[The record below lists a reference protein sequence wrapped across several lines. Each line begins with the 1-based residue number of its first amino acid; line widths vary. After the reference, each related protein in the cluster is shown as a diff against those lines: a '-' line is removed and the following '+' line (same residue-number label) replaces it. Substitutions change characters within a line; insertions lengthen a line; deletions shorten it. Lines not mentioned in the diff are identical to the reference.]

1 MQRRGSRLRNIAV
14 NLTPNTF
21 IGNVS
26 SVLNSAQ
33 ALASKLSTPERPVS
47 ASDIP
52 YFAIVGSD
60 IEAAVNV
67 DYNMIGSTAAFHT
80 QSNTPNA
87 TYYRDEGGRCKAFNG
102 TNNFFYADQMRDAY
116 FPEVT
121 TIGDGCF
128 ISRNN
133 YTRIYIPK
141 CTTLGGSLLDNQVLY
156 KVTGTDITVPI
167 SLQTANGG
175 AEEGDVAAA
184 RSKGATIIYV

>member
-1 MQRRGSRLRNIAV
+1 MRRRGSRLRTDINTI
-14 NLTPNTF
+14 PNTF

-33 ALASKLSTPERPVS
+33 ALASKLSTPERPVL
-47 ASDIP
+47 ASGIS
-52 YFAIVGSD
+52 YFAIVGVD
-60 IEAAVNV
+60 IEARIIV
-67 DYNMIGSTAAFHT
+67 DYNMPANTNGFHE

-102 TNNFFYADQMRDAY
+102 TNNFYYADQMRDAY

-121 TIGDGCF
+121 NIGDGCF

-141 CTTLGGSLLDNQVLY
+141 CTTLGSSLLDNNVLY

-184 RSKGATIIYV
+184 RLKGATIIYV